1 MPQDAVRSE
10 IEKNIGT
17 QFDPDAARCML
28 SIIDEDINYV
38 LHE

>member
-1 MPQDAVRSE
+1 MRSE

-17 QFDPDAARCML
+17 QFDPDVAKSML
-28 SIIDEDINYV
+28 AIIDEDVNYE